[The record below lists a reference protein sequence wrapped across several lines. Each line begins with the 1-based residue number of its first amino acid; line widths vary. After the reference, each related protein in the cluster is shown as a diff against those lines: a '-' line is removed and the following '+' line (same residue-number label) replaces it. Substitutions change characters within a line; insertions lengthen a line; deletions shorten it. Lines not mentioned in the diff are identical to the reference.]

1 MSDFGGAD
9 TPVDLTTMSRS
20 ETQNKNTTNHHIIG
34 SVARS
39 DLRRVWEFWPFV

>member
-9 TPVDLTTMSRS
+9 RVDLTMMSRS

-34 SVARS
+34 SVARPA
-39 DLRRVWEFWPFV
+39 LR